1 MVKKFPIALVILSS
15 LCAVCF
21 AQTKPALPASLQV
34 SGPVK
39 VNSEV
44 MGQAAS
50 TVFPGDRIETGE
62 HAAAR
67 VALPGLT
74 LLMDA
79 NSCVTYEESKIDV
92 WRCSTLEIT
101 SARPIVVAFQS
112 GGSKL
117 NASALSVFR
126 VDNRGRDLRV
136 TTREGTVQI
145 QHGTKALAAVS
156 GPSTKSFAGLG
167 CSAAAVRHTE
177 EAGAAG
183 GAGAAIAAS
192 VLSESSHRPTISAV
206 KPE

>member
-1 MVKKFPIALVILSS
+1 MVKKFPIGLVILSS
-15 LCAVCF
+15 LCGLSL
-21 AQTKPALPASLQV
+21 AQTNPPLPASLQV

-39 VNSEV
+39 VNSEAV
-44 MGQAAS
+44 GQSAG

-62 HAAAR
+62 HAVAR
-67 VALPGLT
+67 VALPGFT

-79 NSCVTYEESKIDV
+79 NSCVTYRSDEVDV
-92 WRCSTLEIT
+92 CRCSTLDIN

-112 GGSKL
+112 GGTKL
-117 NASALSVFR
+117 NASAPSVFR

-145 QHGTKALAAVS
+145 QHGTKAFEAVS
-156 GPSTKSFAGLG
+156 GSSTKSFAGLG

-177 EAGAAG
+177 EVIAAG